1 MSTVTV
7 RCTACGYADRFGHL
21 GGARAA
27 LEAHQDD
34 TGHHVE
40 WTIEEMAEGV
50 AVMGRQA
57 GVCGRFQRDSHR

>member
-1 MSTVTV
+1 MSTVILS
-7 RCTACGYADRFGHL
+7 CTGCTYTEKFGHL

-40 WTIEEMAEGV
+40 WTIEDMAEGV
-50 AVMGRQA
+50 AVMGGQA
-57 GVCGRFQRDSHR
+57 GVCGRF